1 MIRMSQCSINIR
13 QPNGKLLTEENLW
26 VLVIFLEISVKLI
39 LGTWCLLGK
48 SRISWNH
55 PGMLWEKGNW
65 AAWSVTEGGDQ
76 RLLICYYVSLGC
88 TNMFLKGAEGPHSW
102 VWLPL
107 VHRPQRG
114 SWPANARTLPL
125 TPGVSWPP
133 ATWVYLQSRRNDRNQ
148 SPTTSS
154 LKKTSAEFLQAKFL
168 TVPFQPR
175 PRERFYLVSNSTLL
189 VKGGAWKSPK
199 C

>member
-1 MIRMSQCSINIR
+1 MMRMGQCSINIG
-13 QPNGKLLTEENLW
+13 QPNGKLLTEEDLW

-39 LGTWCLLGK
+39 LGTRCLLGK

-65 AAWSVTEGGDQ
+65 AAWSVTERGDQ
-76 RLLICYYVSLGC
+76 CLLICYCVSPGC
-88 TNMFLKGAEGPHSW
+88 SNIFLQGAEGPHCW

-114 SWPANARTLPL
+114 SWPANARTLPWL
-125 TPGVSWPP
+125 LVSHGLLLLEFIYSLEEM
-133 ATWVYLQSRRNDRNQ
+133 TEISH
-148 SPTTSS
+148 SPRV
-154 LKKTSAEFLQAKFL
+154 LWKTSAEFLQAKFL

-175 PRERFYLVSNSTLL
+175 PGERF
-189 VKGGAWKSPK
+189 
-199 C
+199 